1 MKLMGHRGARD
12 RAPENTLRSFKAL
25 LESTV
30 SVVEFDIH
38 ECADGVWVV
47 HHDETLDRTT
57 NSTGELSKKTWD
69 ELSTVRTKEGDPL
82 PKLDDVL
89 LLFKDTWFE
98 LQIEIKSFGDF
109 KKLGSQIQKSIS
121 TDKVTV
127 ISFNHKWLLEFKELN
142 PQIKTT
148 CLLFGLPVNPVEIVN
163 AAKSDGISLS
173 VNWIDSDLVK
183 KCHQSGV
190 KVTAW
195 NANTVEVYT
204 KMETLGVDY
213 LGTDIPFTLHNFAP

>member
-25 LESTV
+25 LASNV

-38 ECADGVWVV
+38 ESADGVWVV

-57 NSTGELSKKTWD
+57 NSTGELAKKTWD
-69 ELSTVRTKEGDPL
+69 ELSLVRTKEGDPL

-89 LLFKDTWFE
+89 LLFKDTEFE

-109 KKLGSQIQKSIS
+109 KKLGSEIQKGIS
-121 TDKVTV
+121 TDRITV
-127 ISFNHKWLLEFKELN
+127 ISFNHKWLLEFKDLN
-142 PQIKTT
+142 PSIKTT
-148 CLLFGLPVNPVEIVN
+148 CLLFGLPVNPVEIVKS
-163 AAKSDGISLS
+163 AKANGISLS
-173 VNWIDSDLVK
+173 VNWIDSDLVNM
-183 KCHQSGV
+183 CHQSDL

-195 NANTVEVYT
+195 NANTFEVYT
-204 KMETLGVDY
+204 KMKALGVDY
-213 LGTDIPFTLHNFAP
+213 LGTDVPFTLSNMK